1 MGDRLLEIVVQIMAH
16 IRDTQG
22 QVESFDDISADLR
35 SQGFTDSEISY
46 AYSWVIDHIQS
57 EVQPLVE
64 MMKPGDSIRVLSLKE
79 RQHFSTKAYGY
90 LLQLQFLGILNE
102 SDMEMILER
111 GCVVGAAPIDLRQIK
126 LIVGAVIF
134 RELGIPDSL
143 KQPAY
148 LFADDD
154 GYLH

>member
-1 MGDRLLEIVVQIMAH
+1 MGDRLLDIVVQIMAH

-22 QVESFDDISADLR
+22 QVETFDDISADLR

-64 MMKPGDSIRVLSLKE
+64 MMQPGDSIRVLSLKE
-79 RQHFSTKAYGY
+79 RQHFSSEAFGY
-90 LLQLQFLGILNE
+90 LLQLQFLGILGE
-102 SDMEMILER
+102 SEMEMILER
-111 GCVVGAAPIDLRQIK
+111 GCVVGAAPIDMQQIK

-134 RELGIPDSL
+134 RDLGGPDSL
-143 KQPAY
+143 RQPAY
-148 LFADDD
+148 LYADDD
-154 GYLH
+154 GLLH